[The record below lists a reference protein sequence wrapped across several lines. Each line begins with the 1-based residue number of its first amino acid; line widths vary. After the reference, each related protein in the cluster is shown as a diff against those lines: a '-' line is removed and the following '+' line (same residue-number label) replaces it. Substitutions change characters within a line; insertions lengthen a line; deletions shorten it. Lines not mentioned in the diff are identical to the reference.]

1 MPPFLSHVPAR
12 RLSVIQAED
21 RMRKIIFACLALTI
35 VIVGYWAWALMG
47 AVQLAAVASRGD
59 VTAIMQR
66 VDLPALRRSLGSQ
79 IVHAYLKQN
88 PKYEKLGVL
97 GRGLAGSLGGS
108 VADAMLQQALTPE
121 NVSLLLNKGRV
132 SVLKAATGSE
142 SETLWQMPPLNEAFH
157 AGVFKAFFQSSFD
170 GPVNFVILLDNA
182 GESYGVHLALSGTTW
197 RLSGLDIPE
206 DVCDRLARSIVEKQ
220 NA

>member
-1 MPPFLSHVPAR
+1 
-12 RLSVIQAED
+12 
-21 RMRKIIFACLALTI
+21 MRKVIFACLALAI
-35 VIVGYWAWALMG
+35 VTVGYWAWALTG
-47 AVQLAAVASRGD
+47 AAQLAAIASQGD
-59 VTAIMQR
+59 VAALMQR

-121 NVSLLLNKGRV
+121 NVASLLSKGRV
-132 SVLKAATGSE
+132 SIAKAAVGSE
-142 SETLWQMPPLNEAFH
+142 GEALWQMPPLNEAFH
-157 AGVFKAFFQSSFD
+157 SGLFKAFFHSSFD
-170 GPVNFVILLDNA
+170 GPVSFVILLDSA
-182 GESYGVHLALSGTTW
+182 GESYGVHLNLSGTTW
-197 RLSGLDIPE
+197 RLAGLDIPE
-206 DVCDRLARSIVEKQ
+206 DVCDRLARSIAERQ